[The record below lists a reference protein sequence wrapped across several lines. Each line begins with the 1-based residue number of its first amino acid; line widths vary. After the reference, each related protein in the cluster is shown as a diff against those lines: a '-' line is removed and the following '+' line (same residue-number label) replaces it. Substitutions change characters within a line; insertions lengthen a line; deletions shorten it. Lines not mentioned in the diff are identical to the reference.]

1 MVKMKITVTQIKS
14 GKFSKR
20 IKKLE
25 TFLKD
30 PLAKSEM
37 GKAKK
42 NIRAKWKRDV
52 AKTFNVRSSKGLS
65 CDRLLSGALGID
77 IKGKN
82 NVVVYVKPIS
92 RGAKQRGDSGGAV
105 TNLTSILFNGS
116 RASFGKYHP
125 KWDSRVQTG
134 MHPGTSP
141 SPMRNMWKRFGE
153 YTREQVV
160 KKLQEGL
167 RKVRESA

>member
-1 MVKMKITVTQIKS
+1 MVKMKITVNQIKS
-14 GKFSKR
+14 GRFSKR
-20 IKKLE
+20 IKSLDE
-25 TFLKD
+25 FLKD
-30 PLAKSEM
+30 PMAKSEIN
-37 GKAKK
+37 KAKK
-42 NIRAKWKRDV
+42 NIKAKWKRDV
-52 AKTFNVRSSKGLS
+52 AKTFNVRSSRGLS
-65 CDRLLSGALGID
+65 CDNMLSNALALET
-77 IKGKN
+77 KGKN
-82 NVVVYVKPIS
+82 SVVIYVKPIS

-105 TNLTSILFNGS
+105 TNLTSILFRGS

-141 SPMRNMWKRFGE
+141 SPMRNMWKNFKE
-153 YTREQVV
+153 YSREQIV